1 MAIFLVISSIY
12 INREW
17 DNEVNLYNNLL
28 ICLILI
34 KGLHDFTQLSQIMKD
49 DLWETKNE
57 MIESIWDK
65 KCDCKDRVE
74 FISNLCKHQII
85 GDVLGRMVLTI
96 LFRMKNK
103 VSKKDKLSYLPQ
115 INWHINL
122 IAILVQLVNKRY
134 LKQLA
139 I

>member
-1 MAIFLVISSIY
+1 MG
-12 INREW
+12 N
-17 DNEVNLYNNLL
+17 
-28 ICLILI
+28 
-34 KGLHDFTQLSQIMKD
+34 Q
-49 DLWETKNE
+49 NE

-96 LFRMKNK
+96 LFEIKNK

>member
-1 MAIFLVISSIY
+1 
-12 INREW
+12 
-17 DNEVNLYNNLL
+17 
-28 ICLILI
+28 
-34 KGLHDFTQLSQIMKD
+34 MKD

-96 LFRMKNK
+96 LFGMKNK